1 MGVALKD
8 FGIPP
13 PSKAKAFQHRDTEHT
28 EIFLLFVVSGVYLTR
43 KTGVFLEHTQTPPK
57 QEQAVATPWKLTDLH
72 MSQPVL
78 RPKSLTAGAVQ
89 RLGKSTN
96 WL

>member
-43 KTGVFLEHTQTPPK
+43 KTGVFLEHTQTPAK
-57 QEQAVATPWKLTDLH
+57 QEQGVATFCSIKFG
-72 MSQPVL
+72 VL
-78 RPKSLTAGAVQ
+78 FHTTAVV
-89 RLGKSTN
+89 
-96 WL
+96 